1 MMLSRVSC
9 LSSAR
14 TMVHGAMGLWVCASI
29 DALDRAVLP
38 GGVPAFEDDQDF
50 VIAPNEMPLQLNQF
64 DLELVQDVLVGLF

>member
-1 MMLSRVSC
+1 
-9 LSSAR
+9 
-14 TMVHGAMGLWVCASI
+14 VCASI